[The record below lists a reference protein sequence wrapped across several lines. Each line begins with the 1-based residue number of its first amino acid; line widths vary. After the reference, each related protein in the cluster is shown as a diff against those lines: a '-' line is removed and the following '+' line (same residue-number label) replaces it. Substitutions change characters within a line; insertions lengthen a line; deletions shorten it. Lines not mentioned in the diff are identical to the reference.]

1 MENNIK
7 EETNIDEIIKK
18 AIEEYD
24 KDKQKKFKD
33 RIFRNTKLLMENYN
47 DFKNHI
53 EYSVSD
59 IKDLQRIVDIDLEE
73 NKCDELFIWSIKQ
86 SKFKTMIITTHI
98 EFALAVLRE
107 EEYKA
112 GTPEKF
118 KALNM
123 YYIDKN
129 TYEKISEELNLGKN
143 TPRRWINEMTEK
155 LGVLLFGVDALNSLW

>member
-18 AIEEYD
+18 AIEQYD

-73 NKCDELFIWSIKQ
+73 NNCDELFIWSIKQ
-86 SKFKTMIITTHI
+86 SKLKTMIITTHI
-98 EFALAVLRE
+98 DIALNILKEDEIRE
-107 EEYKA
+107 

-118 KALNM
+118 ESLKM
-123 YYIDKN
+123 YYINKK
-129 TYEKISEELNLGKN
+129 TYSDISEELDLGKN

-155 LGVLLFGVDALNSLW
+155 LGILLFGVDSINYL